1 MIADLPA
8 PCFSVEVR
16 PSCVGEGASP
26 GGGDLMQNQ
35 AAAEKQRAAR
45 KAQHKEYEIAKR
57 H

>member
-26 GGGDLMQNQ
+26 RGGDLMQNQ